1 MGRGWANNTQ
11 PCLAPAS
18 TPLLPQDHA
27 MCDMAHDGDG
37 ATEASF
43 TSDADG
49 LIYVVLQ
56 MAVWVM
62 DEVRCVELQTA
73 VQHQYGGASS
83 IFILEFKFPGDDDW
97 MVVGMKSLTAD
108 YADGTVNS
116 SYTFAPGQ
124 RQLQEDSGSRRELEV
139 VRKLEAATAEASD
152 GASSNRRHLHALVC
166 PTGYYD
172 STNGNARGFLKMWAS
187 VCWGNSGCPGSGSW
201 SRSDSD
207 CGCACVENPPVTL
220 CTDGCMVGGR
230 FWTQSAS
237 NDGQCDDGGAG
248 SDFSDC
254 ALGTDCVDCGSRE
267 FTACSNDC
275 GWAND
280 GVCDDGGPDAAF
292 SCCALGSDC
301 NDCGDRAV
309 PSADDNSGNYWST
322 ICKVV
327 ETGTCASDAECTG
340 SRLCT
345 RSTNPSDDYVCSGDS
360 GCEQVRLTSA
370 CPQSP
375 PPTQKKTCAPKRCG
389 CCVRQD
395 WTSTTVVISLDP
407 AASTAVCV
415 DLDNGA
421 VDPYNDACSD
431 YIGNTHWCT
440 NYDDDDFTSGTMCCA
455 CDGGEERAAPTQCLA
470 QAGREAGRDNSWRCG
485 AHVMQTCPEG
495 RCCSRWGWCGST
507 ASYCEVSRGTQVAYS
522 NGANACTPPPPSAPP
537 SPYGPPPS
545 PPCTN
550 TDNGA
555 TDPYSDACSSVTD
568 ALGVTNPGYD
578 ANTHWCANYDDDDFT
593 SNTMCCACG
602 GGTSVPRPSLP
613 PPSPLPL

>member
-1 MGRGWANNTQ
+1 
-11 PCLAPAS
+11 
-18 TPLLPQDHA
+18 

-172 STNGNARGFLKMWAS
+172 STNGNARGFLQMWAS

-220 CTDGCMVGGR
+220 CTDDCMVGGR

-327 ETGTCASDAECTG
+327 EAGACASDAECTG

-360 GCEQVRLTSA
+360 GCEQVRLASA
-370 CPQSP
+370 C
-375 PPTQKKTCAPKRCG
+375 
-389 CCVRQD
+389 
-395 WTSTTVVISLDP
+395 
-407 AASTAVCV
+407 
-415 DLDNGA
+415 
-421 VDPYNDACSD
+421 
-431 YIGNTHWCT
+431 
-440 NYDDDDFTSGTMCCA
+440 
-455 CDGGEERAAPTQCLA
+455 
-470 QAGREAGRDNSWRCG
+470 
-485 AHVMQTCPEG
+485 
-495 RCCSRWGWCGST
+495 
-507 ASYCEVSRGTQVAYS
+507 
-522 NGANACTPPPPSAPP
+522 PSAPP
-537 SPYGPPPS
+537 PTPSHPTPHTHPARPNGAAAACVRTGPRRQWSSRLTRRRRPRCASTWTMMAQLTLITTPARITSGTRTGVAITMTTTS
-545 PPCTN
+545 PPTQCAAPVAPASSAQHRRSAWRRRVGRRVGT
-550 TDNGA
+550 TAGGA
-555 TDPYSDACSSVTD
+555 GRT
-568 ALGVTNPGYD
+568 
-578 ANTHWCANYDDDDFT
+578 
-593 SNTMCCACG
+593 
-602 GGTSVPRPSLP
+602 
-613 PPSPLPL
+613 